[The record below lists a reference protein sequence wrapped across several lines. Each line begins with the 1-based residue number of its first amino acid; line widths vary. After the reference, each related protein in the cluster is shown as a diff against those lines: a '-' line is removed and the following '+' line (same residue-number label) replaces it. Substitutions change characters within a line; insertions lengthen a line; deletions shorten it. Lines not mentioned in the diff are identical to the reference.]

1 VLSELLQ
8 GHVTLFSL
16 DVEGTETF
24 VLRYLNWSSSS
35 LFIEVVMVE
44 NWSARCPR
52 EPEPCASREEV
63 RQLLETQQGY
73 RRYAGPVYKSDLYLH
88 PHSSLVLLDDS
99 ESMGQPIG

>member
-8 GHVTLFSL
+8 GHVTLSL
-16 DVEGTETF
+16 DVEGAEPL

-35 LFIEVVMVE
+35 LCIEAVMVE

-63 RQLLETQQGY
+63 RQLLETATTGY
-73 RRYAGPVYKSDLYLH
+73 RRYTGPVYKSDLYLH

-99 ESMGQPIG
+99 ESMGRPIG